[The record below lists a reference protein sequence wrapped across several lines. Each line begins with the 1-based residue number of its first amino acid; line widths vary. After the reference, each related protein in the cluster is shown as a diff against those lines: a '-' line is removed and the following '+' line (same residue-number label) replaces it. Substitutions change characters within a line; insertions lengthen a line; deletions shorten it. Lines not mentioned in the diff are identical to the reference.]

1 MLPDSKQKL
10 RLGGSHLYQRPRV
23 AWCSSQPRWREEW
36 FTCEMDLVPLRRPA
50 TFVTLYRLEN
60 VAETVV
66 VRREK
71 GEDGEGTVYA
81 ASASEAETLIAA
93 MYGCPAWVFVEVGGA
108 QAKSS
113 SPGGGMGPPLLWRLP
128 GSTGLEAINRA
139 GFRLQFTLDKSVLVN
154 SFVI

>member
-128 GSTGLEAINRA
+128 GSTGLEAINRV

-154 SFVI
+154 SII

>member
-1 MLPDSKQKL
+1 MLPDSKL
-10 RLGGSHLYQRPRV
+10 RFRLGGSRLYQRPHV
-23 AWCSSQPRWREEW
+23 AWCLSQPRWRQEW
-36 FTCEMDLVPLRRPA
+36 FDCEKDLVPLRRPM

-66 VRREK
+66 VKREK

-93 MYGCPAWVFVEVGGA
+93 MYGRPAWVFVEVGGA

-128 GSTGLEAINRA
+128 GSTGLEAINRV

-154 SFVI
+154 SVM

>member
-1 MLPDSKQKL
+1 
-10 RLGGSHLYQRPRV
+10 
-23 AWCSSQPRWREEW
+23 
-36 FTCEMDLVPLRRPA
+36 MDLVPLRRPA

-128 GSTGLEAINRA
+128 GSTGLEAINRM